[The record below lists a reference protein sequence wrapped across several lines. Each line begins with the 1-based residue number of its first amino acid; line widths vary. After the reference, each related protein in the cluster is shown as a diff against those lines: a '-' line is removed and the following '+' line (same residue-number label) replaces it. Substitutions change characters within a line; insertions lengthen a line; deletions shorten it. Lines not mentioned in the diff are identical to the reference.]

1 MGGKTIV
8 GTARTLRYVPRRP
21 DITKRIGAGSN
32 AQKRAIDSVNPGEV
46 LVVEAL
52 GFTHAGTIGDILA
65 MRAKVRGCVGVIT
78 DGALRDWEAVKATG
92 LPVLAQASRPAVLG
106 RVHVPYDIDVTIS
119 CGGTTVEVGDVIV
132 ADDDGALL
140 IPPFPVEEVLAD
152 SEKQELEEVYILE
165 QVKAG
170 ESVDGLYPLSGRT
183 RPGFEQWLEAHP
195 EHRSHP
201 GHPQTTTPDPSHP

>member
-1 MGGKTIV
+1 M
-8 GTARTLRYVPRRP
+8 
-21 DITKRIGAGSN
+21 
-32 AQKRAIDSVNPGEV
+32 
-46 LVVEAL
+46 
-52 GFTHAGTIGDILA
+52 
-65 MRAKVRGCVGVIT
+65 
-78 DGALRDWEAVKATG
+78 
-92 LPVLAQASRPAVLG
+92 
-106 RVHVPYDIDVTIS
+106 
-119 CGGTTVEVGDVIV
+119 IV